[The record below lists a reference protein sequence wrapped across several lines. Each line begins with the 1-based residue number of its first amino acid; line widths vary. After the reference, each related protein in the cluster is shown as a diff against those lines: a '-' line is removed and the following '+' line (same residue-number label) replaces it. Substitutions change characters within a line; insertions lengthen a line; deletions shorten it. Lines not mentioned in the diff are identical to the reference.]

1 MLRKALTFSDNQET
15 IDQIEQKL
23 KSMEISTLKNFA
35 LTHVVFSKSL
45 IKSKPDF
52 IFIDASYY
60 ETPEF
65 NIFSQIEYLSHT
77 FVSSS
82 IIVLC
87 KILDPTIQRSFLQAG
102 AQDCIV
108 WNDFLQNDIEK
119 NLFFARERQILRSRF
134 KKIAND
140 YKQLF
145 DANPLP
151 MWVYNAESLQFIKVN
166 EAACRKYGYTP
177 KEFYQRSIHDLTSNS
192 LIKNVIASDYIV
204 THLTKSGEVIY
215 VELTSH
221 QTIYKGTDAVLVLAH
236 DVTSRVKAEQE
247 KNVAS
252 KQLFLIFEHS
262 SDAILLTDS
271 NGKILESNSASEELF
286 NTSKAFL
293 QDKFLGEI
301 VKPEFNTPF
310 DSLWKNFH
318 TVGKHE
324 GKISLKSTQHDTKIA
339 SWRALANI
347 REGIHLHIFNDVTE
361 SELKARENELNSR
374 ILSSIKDSF
383 TLKAT
388 LNAISN
394 NIRLFTGWENV
405 EFWLPDSQNQ
415 LLFLA
420 SSSANPNNA
429 QFVNFAE
436 ASRHRTRG
444 FKEKS
449 ISNNSWISRSPYWF
463 SDLYHHESFSRQELL
478 DPNLDYTAVSIPI
491 FESPNSEQI
500 VGIIILITD
509 QKVSY
514 DSYLIGVLS
523 KVAGSLGNLIEK
535 VKAREELS
543 NLFDYSADLICIT
556 DKNGFLAKTNP
567 AFSNVLGFS
576 VEELK
581 SKRFTDLIHPDDLET
596 SAQEIA
602 KLYQGEIIRAHANRY
617 KTKAGTYRHF
627 AWVAVPDPNGKQV
640 FVIGRDVTELKAQ
653 TDLILKNAEQTRNML
668 ESITDGFISV
678 DKSWNVNYWNA
689 SAERIL
695 GIAKED
701 VLNQNC
707 LHLLQELS
715 PKLATMF
722 EEASQKHTSLF
733 LETYLSKQNIWIES
747 TAYPSNEGLSV
758 YIRDITLAKE
768 HSLAIATMQKNLEAI
783 INATTELIWSVDK
796 DYNLTIANKAYFEML
811 SDLVGKP
818 VDIDAATIRESLDEA
833 IKTKWRSYYERCM
846 QGQPHSVIEDLA
858 TYHPAGKRLRTI
870 VNFNPIYDHQG
881 HITGVACFA
890 KDISELTQKMETI
903 DQQSNQLKEI
913 AWFQSHAVRQP
924 LAKILG
930 IVDFLEVTEA
940 ELDEETI
947 QLLTDLKGSAQE
959 LDDVVKTIVNKA
971 QRND

>member
-23 KSMEISTLKNFA
+23 RSMEISTLGIFA
-35 LTHVVFSKSL
+35 VTEHTFSKSL

-52 IFIDASYY
+52 IFVDASYF
-60 ETPEF
+60 ETSEF
-65 NIFSQIEYLSHT
+65 NIFSQTEYLSHL
-77 FVSSS
+77 FGSSS
-82 IIVLC
+82 IIILC
-87 KILDPTIQRSFLQAG
+87 KILDSTIQRNFIQAG
-102 AQDCIV
+102 AQDCIL
-108 WNDFLQNDIEK
+108 WNDFLQSDIEK

-151 MWVYNAESLQFIKVN
+151 MWVYNAENGQFIKVN
-166 EAACRKYGYTP
+166 DAACQKYGYTP
-177 KEFYQRSIHDLTSNS
+177 KEFYQRSIHDLAASS
-192 LIKNVIASDYIV
+192 LDKNVIISDHVV

-221 QTIYKGTDAVLVLAH
+221 PTIYKGTDAVLVLAH
-236 DVTSRVKAEQE
+236 DVTSKVKAEQE

-271 NGKILESNSASEELF
+271 EGKILESNSASEELF
-286 NTSKAFL
+286 NASKAFL
-293 QDKFLGEI
+293 QGKSLEEI

-310 DSLWKNFH
+310 VSLWEKFH
-318 TVGKHE
+318 TIGKHE
-324 GKISLKSTQHDTKIA
+324 GKISLKSSHNDTKIA

-361 SELKARENELNSR
+361 SELKAREDELNSR

-383 TLKAT
+383 TLKST

-415 LLFLA
+415 VLFLA
-420 SSSANPNNA
+420 SASANPNNA

-436 ASRHRTRG
+436 ASRNRTRG

-449 ISNNSWISRSPYWF
+449 ISNNSWISRSAYWF

-478 DPNLDYTAVSIPI
+478 DPKLDYTAVSIPI
-491 FESPNSEQI
+491 FEAPNSEQI
-500 VGIIILITD
+500 VGIIILMTD

-523 KVAGSLGNLIEK
+523 KVAAGLGNLIEK

-543 NLFDYSADLICIT
+543 NLFDYSADLICIA
-556 DKNGFLAKTNP
+556 DKNGYLVKTNP
-567 AFSNVLGFS
+567 AFTNVLGFS
-576 VEELK
+576 AEELK
-581 SKRFTDLIHPDDLET
+581 SKKFTDLIHPEDLET
-596 SAQEIA
+596 SSHQIA

-617 KTKAGTYRHF
+617 RTKAGTYRHF

-640 FVIGRDVTELKAQ
+640 FVIGRDITELKAQ

-695 GIAKED
+695 GIAKEE

-707 LHLLQELS
+707 LVLLQDLS
-715 PKLATMF
+715 PKLATMI
-722 EEASQKHTSLF
+722 EEASQKHSSLF

-747 TAYPSNEGLSV
+747 TAYPSNEGISV

-796 DYNLTIANKAYFEML
+796 EYNLTIANKAYVDML
-811 SDLVGKP
+811 SDLVGNPINLDTSSARK
-818 VDIDAATIRESLDEA
+818 SLGEA
-833 IKTKWRSYYERCM
+833 IKAKWYAYYERCM
-846 QGQPHSVIEDLA
+846 KGEPHSVIEDLA
-858 TYHPAGKRLRTI
+858 TYHPSGKRLRAI

-881 HITGVACFA
+881 NVTGVACFA

-940 ELDEETI
+940 TLDEETM

>member
-23 KSMEISTLKNFA
+23 RSMEISTLGIFA
-35 LTHVVFSKSL
+35 VTEHTFSKSL

-52 IFIDASYY
+52 IFVDASYF
-60 ETPEF
+60 ETSEF
-65 NIFSQIEYLSHT
+65 NIFSQTEHLSHL
-77 FVSSS
+77 FGSSS
-82 IIVLC
+82 IIILC
-87 KILDPTIQRSFLQAG
+87 KILDSTIQRNFIQAG
-102 AQDCIV
+102 AQDCIL
-108 WNDFLQNDIEK
+108 WNDFLQSDIEK

-151 MWVYNAESLQFIKVN
+151 MWVYNAENGQFIKVN
-166 EAACRKYGYTP
+166 DAACQKYGYTP
-177 KEFYQRSIHDLTSNS
+177 KEFYQRSIHDLAASS
-192 LIKNVIASDYIV
+192 LDKNVIISDHVV

-236 DVTSRVKAEQE
+236 DVTSKVKAEQE

-271 NGKILESNSASEELF
+271 EGKILESNSASEELF
-286 NTSKAFL
+286 NASKAFL
-293 QDKFLGEI
+293 QGKSLEEI

-310 DSLWKNFH
+310 VSLWEKFH
-318 TVGKHE
+318 TIGKHE
-324 GKISLKSTQHDTKIA
+324 GKISLKSSHNDTKIA

-361 SELKARENELNSR
+361 SELKAREDELNSR

-383 TLKAT
+383 TLKST

-415 LLFLA
+415 VLFLA
-420 SSSANPNNA
+420 SASANPNNA

-436 ASRHRTRG
+436 ASRNRTRG

-449 ISNNSWISRSPYWF
+449 ISNNSWISRSAYWF

-478 DPNLDYTAVSIPI
+478 DPKLDYTAVSIPI
-491 FESPNSEQI
+491 FEAPNSEQI
-500 VGIIILITD
+500 VGIIILMTD

-523 KVAGSLGNLIEK
+523 KVAAGLGNLIEK

-543 NLFDYSADLICIT
+543 NLFDYSADLICIA
-556 DKNGFLAKTNP
+556 DKNGYLVKTNP
-567 AFSNVLGFS
+567 AFTNVLGFS
-576 VEELK
+576 AEELK
-581 SKRFTDLIHPDDLET
+581 SKKFIDLIHPEDIET
-596 SAQEIA
+596 SSHQIA

-617 KTKAGTYRHF
+617 QTKAGTYRHF

-695 GIAKED
+695 GIAKEE

-707 LHLLQELS
+707 LVLLQDLS
-715 PKLATMF
+715 PKLATMI

-747 TAYPSNEGLSV
+747 TAYPSNEGISV

-796 DYNLTIANKAYFEML
+796 EYNLTIANKAYVDML
-811 SDLVGKP
+811 SDLVGNPINLDTSSARK
-818 VDIDAATIRESLDEA
+818 SLGEA
-833 IKTKWRSYYERCM
+833 IKAKWYAYYERCM
-846 QGQPHSVIEDLA
+846 KGEPHSVIEDLA
-858 TYHPAGKRLRTI
+858 TYHPSGKRLRAI

-881 HITGVACFA
+881 NVTGVACFA

-940 ELDEETI
+940 ALDEETM

>member
-1 MLRKALTFSDNQET
+1 MLRKALTFSDNQES

-23 KSMEISTLKNFA
+23 RGMEISTSGTFA
-35 LTHVVFSKSL
+35 LTDNTFSKLL

-52 IFIDASYY
+52 IFVDASYF

-65 NIFSQIEYLSHT
+65 NIFSHTDYLSRT
-77 FVSSS
+77 FTGSS
-82 IIVLC
+82 IIILC
-87 KILDPTIQRSFLQAG
+87 KILDAHIQRNFLQAG
-102 AQDCIV
+102 AQDCLL
-108 WNDFLQNDIEK
+108 WNDFLQSDIEK
-119 NLFFARERQILRSRF
+119 NLFFARERQVLRSRF

-151 MWVYNAESLQFIKVN
+151 MWVYNADNGQFIKVN
-166 EAACRKYGYTP
+166 EAACQKYGYSA
-177 KEFYQRSIHDLTSNS
+177 KEFYQLTIHDLKVDTTA
-192 LIKNVIASDYIV
+192 KNIVNTDHVI
-204 THLTKSGEVIY
+204 THLTKSGEHIY

-236 DVTSRVKAEQE
+236 DVTSKVKAEQE

-262 SDAILLTDS
+262 SDAILLTD
-271 NGKILESNSASEELF
+271 NEGKILESNSASEELF
-286 NTSKAFL
+286 NTSKKFL
-293 QDKFLGEI
+293 QGKSLVEI

-310 DSLWKNFH
+310 ASVWSKFH

-324 GKISLKSTQHDTKIA
+324 GKISIKSTHKDTKIA

-361 SELKARENELNSR
+361 FELKARENELNSR

-383 TLKAT
+383 TLKDT

-394 NIRLFTGWENV
+394 NIRLFTGWESV
-405 EFWLPDSQNQ
+405 EFWIPDSQNKI
-415 LLFLA
+415 LFLA
-420 SSSANPNNA
+420 SSSANPHNA
-429 QFVNFAE
+429 QFVKFAE
-436 ASRHRTRG
+436 ASRNRMRG
-444 FKEKS
+444 YEEKS
-449 ISNNSWISRSPYWF
+449 ISNNSWRSRSAYWF
-463 SDLYHHESFSRQELL
+463 SDLYNHDSFSRQELL
-478 DPNLDYTAVSIPI
+478 DPKLDYTAVSIPI
-491 FESPNSEQI
+491 FESSNNDQI

-523 KVAGSLGNLIEK
+523 KVAGGLGNLIEK

-543 NLFDYSADLICIT
+543 NLFDYSADLICIA
-556 DKNGFLAKTNP
+556 DKNGFLIKTNP
-567 AFSNVLGFS
+567 AFSNVLGFT

-581 SKRFTDLIHPDDLET
+581 SKKFTDLIHPEDLET

-602 KLYQGEIIRAHANRY
+602 KLYHGEIIRAHANRY
-617 KTKAGTYRHF
+617 RTKSGTYRHF

-695 GIAKED
+695 GIAKEE

-707 LHLLQELS
+707 LNLLQELS
-715 PKLATMF
+715 PQLATMF

-733 LETYLSKQNIWIES
+733 IETYLPKQNIWIES

-783 INATTELIWSVDK
+783 INATSELIWSVDK
-796 DYNLTIANKAYFEML
+796 EYNLTIANKAYFELL

-818 VDIDAATIRESLDEA
+818 IDLDSSTLRESLSEA
-833 IKTKWRSYYERCM
+833 IQAKWRAYYERCM

-858 TYHPAGKRLRTI
+858 TYHPTGKRLKAI

-881 HITGVACFA
+881 NITGVACFA

-930 IVDFLEVTEA
+930 IVDFLEVTDT
-940 ELDEETI
+940 ELDKETA